1 MVITI
6 EKLVRLDANYMHA
19 FLGKKD
25 GPKET
30 KTPRVPISKK
40 RWEMKFVLFKHCQI
54 LRENIIV
61 SMKRLLSIEIR

>member
-30 KTPRVPISKK
+30 KTPRANIKK
-40 RWEMKFVLFKHCQI
+40 TLGNEICPVQA
-54 LRENIIV
+54 
-61 SMKRLLSIEIR
+61 LSDSS